1 MKRLG
6 GVALAAVA
14 GFAAAIVH
22 FTHAQSAQTCLGD
35 FPRDPS
41 YAAKFV
47 GSVTMGET
55 NHVLLV
61 THNGQP
67 LSGVQVCLDTWM
79 VGMSGMAMT
88 SNATLQ
94 SSGHYQVPLQFAMS
108 APWQAN
114 VVITTAS
121 GSQVAVP
128 IAFNVGSGGVNT
140 PGMSMPG
147 G

>member
-1 MKRLG
+1 MKRLAA
-6 GVALAAVA
+6 VALVAVA

-22 FTHAQSAQTCLGD
+22 FTHAQSASTCLGD
-35 FPRDPS
+35 FPTDPS

-61 THNGQP
+61 THNGHP
-67 LSGVQVCLDTWM
+67 VSGYQVCLDTWM

-88 SNATLQ
+88 SNATEQ
-94 SSGHYQVPLQFAMS
+94 SAGHYQVPLQFAMS

-114 VVITTAS
+114 VVITTSS

-128 IAFNVGSGGVNT
+128 ITFNVGSGGVSM